1 MLDCAVRIHK
11 TGNVLAGGLSA
22 EIHDTVVAPREISK
36 KLANPLNSERC
47 SHAQEL
53 KNLQAQPTHTADTRL
68 PNQQEEDA
76 AVGGVDEVRVV
87 TDGKDFVVEVRAA
100 RELRDPTRIQLEEYA
115 VGFGSD

>member
-11 TGNVLAGGLSA
+11 TGNVLAGGLCA

-36 KLANPLNSERC
+36 KLANPLNSEMC

-53 KNLQAQPTHTADTRL
+53 KNLHARPTHTADTRL
-68 PNQQEEDA
+68 LNQQGENP
-76 AVGGVDEVRVV
+76 AVGGVDEVIAV

-100 RELRDPTRIQLEEYA
+100 PELRDPT
-115 VGFGSD
+115 